1 MVTQQQLKEFSAL
14 PSLDRKVFLRSMQV
28 EMLGT
33 LPEVEAIVREMMYR
47 AIVVDVSQAE
57 MALLAA
63 RQMCSNK
70 DVKKAIDD
78 LLLFA
83 ARIHDATDDTL
94 FLGDIAWTQF
104 LAQ

>member
-28 EMLGT
+28 EMLGA
-33 LPEVEAIVREMMYR
+33 LSEVEAIVREMLCR
-47 AIVVDVSQAE
+47 AIVVDVTQAE

-63 RQMCSNK
+63 RQMCENK

-94 FLGDIAWTQF
+94 FLGDIA
-104 LAQ
+104 

>member
-28 EMLGT
+28 EMLGA
-33 LPEVEAIVREMMYR
+33 LSEVEAIVREMLCR
-47 AIVVDVSQAE
+47 AIVVDVTQAE

-63 RQMCSNK
+63 RQMCGNK

-83 ARIHDATDDTL
+83 ARIHDAPDDTL
-94 FLGDIAWTQF
+94 FLGDIA
-104 LAQ
+104 

>member
-28 EMLGT
+28 EMLGA
-33 LPEVEAIVREMMYR
+33 LPEVEAIVREMLCR
-47 AIVVDVSQAE
+47 AIVVDVVQAE

-63 RQMCSNK
+63 RQMCENK

-94 FLGDIAWTQF
+94 FLGDIA
-104 LAQ
+104 

>member
-28 EMLGT
+28 ELLGA

-47 AIVVDVSQAE
+47 AIVVDVAQAE
-57 MALLAA
+57 IALLAA

-78 LLLFA
+78 LLMFA
-83 ARIHDATDDTL
+83 ARIHDVATDVL
-94 FLGDIAWTQF
+94 ILGDIA
-104 LAQ
+104 